1 MATVESG
8 HARTGAAAESS
19 NHDRHRRGLVP
30 LVPCDGR
37 DDLRRPGSRGGAE
50 QQIRAGEGRY
60 RRASRPRRLL
70 SDRGCATDRR
80 RRLAA
85 DLLHDAR
92 WRLVLRGG
100 ISAAAPGQRTERQ
113 RRRQLV
119 YAAVAQANLA
129 GVRGRSCGP
138 RKRGGGDCGET
149 QIRIESERLRR
160 REASMACARKYLQA
174 LRQRTI
180 ASRVDSRRDRGRDS
194 TIFPRSNSHSH
205 TDFTGIRSTP
215 RWRSTH

>member
-19 NHDRHRRGLVP
+19 NHDRHRRGMVP

-50 QQIRAGEGRY
+50 QRIRAGEGRY

-129 GVRGRSCGP
+129 GVRGGSCGS
-138 RKRGGGDCGET
+138 RKRGGGDCSET
-149 QIRIESERLRR
+149 QSRVESERLDAGRPR
-160 REASMACARKYLQA
+160 WPARA
-174 LRQRTI
+174 NTCGPCGSVRSPVGWIRVGTGAAILRFSRARTRTRARI
-180 ASRVDSRRDRGRDS
+180 
-194 TIFPRSNSHSH
+194 
-205 TDFTGIRSTP
+205 FTGIRSIP